1 MRVLVTGGT
10 GFIGGALLPLLTR
23 NHHVYSAG
31 RRRVELVGVD
41 HIEVDFSDRGW
52 ELHLPK
58 NLDAIIHLAQSS
70 SYHRFPDCALDVF
83 EVNVESTARLADY
96 AAKNGVRWLFL
107 ASTGSVY
114 EPYTGPLVESES
126 VQPNGF
132 YPVTKLAAEQIALAY
147 SGQFDV
153 CVCRL
158 FFPYGPGQVDRLV
171 PRLVDQ
177 IVKGAPVFIDGAGQ
191 GLEFTLL
198 HVNDVAYLI
207 SAALSDR
214 WQGVVNIASDEVISI
229 RQLARKIGDLVG
241 REPKFAGRDGLA
253 RKIVPDTGRLKS
265 LAPHWHCIPLDDGL
279 SYLGSRRFDSER
291 KRSMLSPDA

>member
-1 MRVLVTGGT
+1 MRVLVTGAT
-10 GFIGGALLPLLTR
+10 GFIGGALLPLLAR
-23 NHHVYSAG
+23 HHHVFSAG
-31 RRRVELVGVD
+31 RRRVDLIGVD
-41 HIEVDFSDRGW
+41 HVEVDFSNRGW
-52 ELHLPK
+52 EAHLPK
-58 NLDAIIHLAQSS
+58 NLDAIIHLAQSA

-83 EVNVESTARLADY
+83 QVNVESTARLADY

-114 EPYTGPLVESES
+114 EPYTGRLAESEC

-132 YPVTKLAAEQIALAY
+132 YSVTKLAAEQIALAY
-147 SGQFDV
+147 SGQFEV

-158 FFPYGPGQVDRLV
+158 FFPYGPGQLDRLV
-171 PRLVDQ
+171 PRLVEQ
-177 IVKGAPVFIDGAGQ
+177 IVRGAPVFIDGAGQ

-207 SAALSDR
+207 STALSDR
-214 WQGVVNIASDEVISI
+214 WQGVVNLASDEVISI
-229 RQLARKIGDLVG
+229 RELARKIGSLVG

-265 LAPHWHCIPLDDGL
+265 LAPSWHCIPLDDGL
-279 SYLGSRRFDSER
+279 SYLDQRSCRSEG
-291 KRSMLSPDA
+291 KRSV